1 MNKDWITTW
10 EALKAVYVDEAYSNM
25 AINEAIERHDGCSTG
40 FVRVFAKGVIRD
52 TIKLDYYI
60 DKLAEKGV
68 SGIKARTLIILR
80 MGLYAIESLDSV
92 PDYAAVNETVS
103 LAKSLSRGSD
113 RFVNAIMRSFLR
125 KRDELSI
132 SDDNLSLR
140 YSFPEELTELLE
152 DQYGDEAES
161 IIKGLSEPPA
171 LVIRSNILKNSRKE
185 LKDLLAAEGITTKES
200 AESDIALICEGGN
213 ILNTECYRQGRFSV
227 QSLSSIMSVE
237 SFLRLSKDAPDCN
250 RILDMCAA
258 PGGKSAEMAEL
269 TGDDASITA
278 CDVYEHRLGLI
289 DATAERLGIKS
300 ITAVLHDGTEHV
312 AEYVERFGR
321 VLADV
326 PCSGLGAVA
335 TKPELKIRT
344 RTEDYAELEDIQYK
358 ILMNA
363 ISYTV
368 PGGYIEYSTCT
379 LNRDENERL
388 VDKVLKDCKLAHIVE
403 NSVILPYNNKIGFY
417 KCILQRNVL

>member
-1 MNKDWITTW
+1 
-10 EALKAVYVDEAYSNM
+10 M

-227 QSLSSIMSVE
+227 QSL
-237 SFLRLSKDAPDCN
+237 
-250 RILDMCAA
+250 
-258 PGGKSAEMAEL
+258 
-269 TGDDASITA
+269 
-278 CDVYEHRLGLI
+278 
-289 DATAERLGIKS
+289 
-300 ITAVLHDGTEHV
+300 
-312 AEYVERFGR
+312 
-321 VLADV
+321 
-326 PCSGLGAVA
+326 
-335 TKPELKIRT
+335 
-344 RTEDYAELEDIQYK
+344 
-358 ILMNA
+358 
-363 ISYTV
+363 
-368 PGGYIEYSTCT
+368 
-379 LNRDENERL
+379 
-388 VDKVLKDCKLAHIVE
+388 
-403 NSVILPYNNKIGFY
+403 
-417 KCILQRNVL
+417 